1 MTQEPDHVAV
11 AEVELDRIAALPLEA
26 VHAEIGALQSF
37 GGGQVVLLGPGEDDL
52 DRVDQEYQ
60 FTAGAQYPGRSKVA
74 SVNGTCSA
82 LAWISGKRSLNRSC
96 SSAAVAS

>member
-1 MTQEPDHVAV
+1 V

-37 GGGQVVLLGPGEDDL
+37 GRGQVVLLGPGEDDL

-60 FTAGAQYPGRSKVA
+60 FAARDACTRAASGIQAYGSHQMLAPYSEITRSKAA
-74 SVNGTCSA
+74 SVNGACSA
-82 LAWISGKRSLNRSC
+82 LA
-96 SSAAVAS
+96 